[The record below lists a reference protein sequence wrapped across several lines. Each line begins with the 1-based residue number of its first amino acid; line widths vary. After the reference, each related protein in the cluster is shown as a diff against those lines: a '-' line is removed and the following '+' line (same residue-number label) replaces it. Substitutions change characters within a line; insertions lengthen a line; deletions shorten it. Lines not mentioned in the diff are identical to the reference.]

1 MRTFLLPHHAIRRHR
16 ETYSKIKHHE
26 IHPLHTVCLDDRHA
40 SDLNWKDTIFN
51 VVDNNSSV
59 IDKVLHPLDVL
70 KFNNTAESASFSVER
85 LVWKAKYI
93 YRASSPPK
101 LSAVHT
107 DS

>member
-1 MRTFLLPHHAIRRHR
+1 MKFTLSILSALMIAMPVISTELLVP
-16 ETYSKIKHHE
+16 T
-26 IHPLHTVCLDDRHA
+26 TVTVWTD
-40 SDLNWKDTIFN
+40 WKDTIFN